1 MAARP
6 ACSWHRLQRERV
18 FLYEVRRMGRKV
30 PTKTLL
36 AFALSLILLTLLVSA
51 CGSQSTSPAATPA
64 EPETTG
70 TPAGD
75 SSAPSGPEVAQAGTA
90 VADRTAVPTPTPGLV
105 DTAVDQIASDLGLAN
120 KTFFGLTGDD
130 WINLAISGLIV
141 LAGYLV
147 GSRLLFFLLEQL
159 VRRTSTKF
167 DDDFLK
173 ATGGESK
180 WLVVLVFTRFATMR
194 LEFLG
199 DELRTL
205 LDDIFFG
212 LGWFLVLAIVLRLV
226 DFALKWYQDRLE
238 SAEDRARLGPII
250 VVIARIAYVL
260 VAIVM
265 LSIGLSHF
273 GINVTA
279 ISAAL
284 IFAAVVLSL
293 GAKDIISD
301 AISGFIILI
310 DQPFRAGDTIQIEE
324 LNKTGTVE
332 AIGAR
337 TTRVRTGD
345 NRLVIVPNSTIGAS
359 QVINYSFPDTSY
371 RVQIEI
377 GVAYG
382 SDFDQVRRVIHDA
395 VRGIDGVLPDK
406 PVDALILGFGD
417 SSRTMRV
424 RWWIDDV
431 NHEAP
436 IVDHMCEALERALDG
451 AAIDMPFVTE
461 KIILSM
467 DAQANQAL
475 SPSLGVPNSAGIP
488 PATSSLP
495 DGSDTE

>member
-1 MAARP
+1 
-6 ACSWHRLQRERV
+6 
-18 FLYEVRRMGRKV
+18 MGRKG

-36 AFALSLILLTLLVSA
+36 ALVLSLILLTLLVSA

-64 EPETTG
+64 TTPPAAATAEPETTG

-75 SSAPSGPEVAQAGTA
+75 SSAPSVPEVAQAGTA

-167 DDDFLK
+167 DDEFLK
-173 ATGGESK
+173 ATGGEPK
-180 WLVVLVFTRFATMR
+180 WLVVLIFTRFATMR
-194 LEFLG
+194 LDFFS

-212 LGWFLVLAIVLRLV
+212 LGWFLVLAIILRLV
-226 DFALKWYQDRLE
+226 EFALKWYLDKLD
-238 SAEDRARLGPII
+238 SAEDRTRLGPI
-250 VVIARIAYVL
+250 VVVMARIAYLL

-273 GINVTA
+273 GINITA
-279 ISAAL
+279 LSAAL
-284 IFAAVVLSL
+284 LFAVVVLSL

-382 SDFDQVRRVIHDA
+382 SDFDQVRRIIHDA
-395 VRGIDGVLPDK
+395 VRGVDGVLPDK

-431 NHEAP
+431 NHEMP
-436 IVDHMCEALERALDG
+436 IVDRACEALERALDG

-461 KIILSM
+461 KIILAM
-467 DAQANQAL
+467 DAQAKQTLSL
-475 SPSLGVPNSAGIP
+475 SPGEPNSAGIP
-488 PATSSLP
+488 PATSSMP
-495 DGSDTE
+495 DGGESE

>member
-1 MAARP
+1 
-6 ACSWHRLQRERV
+6 
-18 FLYEVRRMGRKV
+18 MGLKV
-30 PTKTLL
+30 PIKALL
-36 AFALSLILLTLLVSA
+36 VLALSLILLTLLVSA
-51 CGSQSTSPAATPA
+51 CGSQSTSPPTTSAVTPPAPAFA

-70 TPAGD
+70 TPAGG
-75 SSAPSGPEVAQAGTA
+75 SSAPSVAEVAQVGTA

-105 DTAVDQIASDLGLAN
+105 QIAVDEIVTDLGLAS
-120 KTFFGLTGDD
+120 KSFLGLTGED
-130 WINLAISGLIV
+130 WLNLALSGLIV

-147 GSRLLFFLLEQL
+147 GSRLLLFLLEQL

-167 DDDFLK
+167 DDDFLR
-173 ATGGESK
+173 ATGDKPK

-226 DFALKWYQDRLE
+226 DFAVKWYQDKLE
-238 SAEDRARLGPII
+238 SAEDRTRLGPII
-250 VVIARIAYVL
+250 VVLARIAYVL
-260 VAIVM
+260 VAVVM

-273 GINVTA
+273 GINITA
-279 ISAAL
+279 LSAAV
-284 IFAAVVLSL
+284 IFVALVLSL

-332 AIGAR
+332 EIGTR
-337 TTRVRTGD
+337 TTRIRTGD

-359 QVINYSFPDTSY
+359 QVINYTFPDTSY

-382 SDFDQVRRVIHDA
+382 SEFDQVRSLIHDA

-406 PVDALILGFGD
+406 PVDALIRGFGD

-424 RWWIDDV
+424 RWWIDNV

-436 IVDHMCEALERALDG
+436 IVDRVCEALERALDS

-467 DAQANQAL
+467 DTQTRQQL
-475 SPSLGVPNSAGIP
+475 SLPPGEPNSAGKP
-488 PATSSLP
+488 SATGNRP
-495 DGSDTE
+495 DGSDTG